1 MDNQTY
7 LNQIAVKQTTSRGI
21 GNFFTPTMIKIII
34 GAVIA
39 LIFVIIL
46 GSILNS
52 ANQKTID
59 LYTAFHLRLQ
69 NLTAGNGP
77 LSTYTKNLKSSDLRS
92 LAGNLQTSLTST
104 SQEMSSLLSTLKVDT
119 SNPSEQATADSNISS
134 YTSELADAKLNGV
147 LDRTFASS
155 TALQISI
162 LLSME
167 SEIRAKTD
175 NSSLANLMDRSS
187 ADLNKLLAQFT
198 DYSNSH

>member
-198 DYSNSH
+198 NYSNSH

>member
-7 LNQIAVKQTTSRGI
+7 LNQIAVKPTPNQGI
-21 GNFFTPTMIKIII
+21 GRFLSPAIIKLII

-39 LIFVIIL
+39 LIFIIIL

-59 LYTAFHLRLQ
+59 LYASFNLRIQ
-69 NLTAGNGP
+69 NLISSNGP
-77 LSTYTKNLKSSDLRS
+77 LATYTKDLKSSDLR
-92 LAGNLQTSLTST
+92 NLSGTLQ
-104 SQEMSSLLSTLKVDT
+104 SSLNSTAKELSGLLSSLGVDT
-119 SNPSEQATADSNISS
+119 SNISETAQSDANISS
-134 YTSELADAKLNGV
+134 YTSELANAKLNGV

-155 TALQISI
+155 TSLQISI

-175 NSSLANLMDRSS
+175 NSSLASLVDRSS
-187 ADLNKLLAQFT
+187 ADLETLLTQFT